1 MSGRVLAMV
10 AAVIVLSFAN
20 LAATRPARAEGPHV
34 AQVQTA
40 VAYLGTQLTADGGL
54 DAFGSGPDP
63 STTARAII
71 ALGAA
76 GLDQAVL
83 AHPETRVTPL
93 DHIIGTAIAYT
104 HEPGFTDPA
113 HLFPGNAGLAIAAMA
128 AAGTAPRIAV
138 SVDLVGQLEQTLTA
152 TGAYSTTASAG
163 YTTGEALPPNQ
174 AWAILGLS
182 MAGESVPA
190 TAIAY
195 LAGIQGSDGS
205 WLDGDPDT
213 TGLAIVALM
222 STGQVSTSDPA
233 IVKGLRFLRTTQ
245 LSNGGWRPAW
255 DTEPVNADSTA
266 WAIQALLSCGYTLPL
281 TTWERAS
288 TPDAALAALQQANG
302 SLGGQYA
309 NAYSTAEGLLGLAQA
324 PLFLTPALRVERGL
338 AWLADN
344 AAAAELAPGLAV
356 DIAAAFVAAGY
367 DPRTVTTGGGTLM
380 DRVTGQAADYA
391 GASVDQAGKLALLAA
406 GTGLLPDTLNLNLP
420 ALIAAAYDPAV
431 GAYGVMTNTYHQAYA
446 LLGLAAYKAD
456 IPAMA
461 PQALIALQQPD
472 GGWKYDLTEA
482 DWNVTTPD
490 NTGLAV
496 QALLA
501 AGVPADAPAVRLALQ
516 YLAST
521 RDAQGGWTN
530 ANATALAVQAL
541 IAAGEDPVEWITSD
555 GHTPFSALAQYGKAD
570 GAMVWMWQSPF
581 GPPEDNVLATAQAL
595 PALAGRSLF
604 DSPTFSLEAHQPV
617 PAGPDPDALLVGEPR
632 FTLHEGSVQ
641 VVLSVSGDLDGD
653 ATVSPAWIMP
663 GMSAWESMS
672 AGERSP
678 GAVSANLGITRP
690 GCYAV
695 RLLISDPDG
704 VQSFGR
710 EGQIAVVVGQVP
722 PELWLIPSSV
732 TGGRP
737 PIGLHYWWQ

>member
-1 MSGRVLAMV
+1 M
-10 AAVIVLSFAN
+10 
-20 LAATRPARAEGPHV
+20 
-34 AQVQTA
+34 
-40 VAYLGTQLTADGGL
+40 
-54 DAFGSGPDP
+54 
-63 STTARAII
+63 
-71 ALGAA
+71 
-76 GLDQAVL
+76 
-83 AHPETRVTPL
+83 
-93 DHIIGTAIAYT
+93 
-104 HEPGFTDPA
+104 
-113 HLFPGNAGLAIAAMA
+113 
-128 AAGTAPRIAV
+128 
-138 SVDLVGQLEQTLTA
+138 
-152 TGAYSTTASAG
+152 
-163 YTTGEALPPNQ
+163 
-174 AWAILGLS
+174 LGLS
-182 MAGESVPA
+182 MAGQSVPA

-195 LAGIQGSDGS
+195 LAGLQGSDGS

-222 STGQVSTSDPA
+222 STGQVSASDPE
-233 IVKGLRFLRTTQ
+233 IVKGLRFLRATQ
-245 LSNGGWRPAW
+245 LSNGGWRPSW
-255 DTEPVNADSTA
+255 DTETLNADSTA

-281 TTWERAS
+281 KTWERAS
-288 TPDAALAALQQANG
+288 TPDAALAAHQQANG
-302 SLGGQYA
+302 SIGGQYA
-309 NAYSTAEGLLGLAQA
+309 NAYSTAEGLLGLSRA

-344 AAAAELAPGLAV
+344 AADAELAPGLAV

-380 DRVTGQAADYA
+380 DRVTGQAAAYA

-406 GTGLLPDTLNLNLP
+406 NADILAETLGLDLP
-420 ALIAAAYDPAV
+420 ATIASAYDPAV
-431 GAYGVMTNTYHQAYA
+431 GAYGVVTNTYHQAYA
-446 LLGLAAYKAD
+446 LLGLAAYTAD
-456 IPAMA
+456 IPAPA
-461 PQALIALQQPD
+461 TQALIALQQPD

-496 QALLA
+496 QALVA
-501 AGVPADAPAVRLALQ
+501 AGVPVDAPAVRLALQ

-530 ANATALAVQAL
+530 ANATALAGQAL
-541 IAAGEDPVEWITSD
+541 IAVGEDPVEWITSE

-595 PALAGRSLF
+595 PALTGRSLF
-604 DSPTFSLEAHQPV
+604 DSPTLSLEAYQPV
-617 PAGPDPDALLVGEPR
+617 AAGPDPDALLVGEPR
-632 FTLHEGSVQ
+632 FTLQEGSVQ

-653 ATVSPAWIMP
+653 ATVSPAWILP

-672 AGERSP
+672 TVERSP
-678 GAVSANLGITRP
+678 GTVSANLGITRP

-695 RLLISDPDG
+695 RLVVSDPDG
-704 VQSFGR
+704 VQRFGR